1 MTEARERKIY
11 HNNLRNTRNWC
22 IKKYWLRKKRNIL
35 NRPSIKRERRRIAF
49 GVPHD
54 EACNYA
60 VFQSSAKFNKSISII
75 TRNKTEQ
82 KKFAKNQIREKGMIR
97 LENKR
102 CLIYEREGPIANF

>member
-1 MTEARERKIY
+1 M
-11 HNNLRNTRNWC
+11 
-22 IKKYWLRKKRNIL
+22 
-35 NRPSIKRERRRIAF
+35 KRERRLIVF

-82 KKFAKNQIREKGMIR
+82 KKFAKNIIRERGIR
-97 LENKR
+97 YDQKR
-102 CLIYEREGPIANF
+102 KKDI